1 MVKKTKA
8 KVPKGRSAEAR
19 LQVSKSSKPHAT
31 ASMSQL
37 SAKFRRIH
45 TALEAIEARLTG
57 VEQQLISIDETH
69 ALRKRNEDQRHE
81 SLRSEVEIVAK
92 NLGKLRSEFNA
103 IQGSGSSS
111 GDLRSR
117 HGQLVENPPRG
128 VDANARGEL
137 RRD

>member
-1 MVKKTKA
+1 MC
-8 KVPKGRSAEAR
+8 
-19 LQVSKSSKPHAT
+19 
-31 ASMSQL
+31 QL

-45 TALEAIEARLTG
+45 TALEARLTG

-92 NLGKLRSEFNA
+92 NLGNLRSEFNA

-111 GDLRSR
+111 GDVRSR